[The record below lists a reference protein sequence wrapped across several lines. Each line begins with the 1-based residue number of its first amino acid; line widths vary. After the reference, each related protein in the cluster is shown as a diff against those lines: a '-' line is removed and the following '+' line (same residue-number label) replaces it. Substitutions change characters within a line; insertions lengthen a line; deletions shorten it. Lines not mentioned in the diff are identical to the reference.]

1 MDQQLPQILFLSG
14 RSPDPRK
21 PPFHQQFQ
29 NQRRVAPVVF
39 LGAHLTGA
47 NLRCI
52 SDPHVVP
59 LCRGHFHK
67 PLTVPGGLHPDKSR
81 CGQLPIKPLG
91 FSRPMLQLLFS
102 RLSSDRVQPTN
113 LLPTGV
119 VITSNKHH
127 RRLLSTEWLR
137 SSNQKHTRPPIGAF
151 ALIQSILA
159 QVVAVILMA
168 LLILPMQPGETL
180 RDVWLAMD
188 EWRKVAVFVLFL
200 GTLAVIYRALA
211 ASVFAAAEIRS
222 GRSVSAWQA
231 LGQVRRKQLRLFW
244 LILLVSLL
252 AAP

>member
-67 PLTVPGGLHPDKSR
+67 PLTVPGGLHPDKSS

-119 VITSNKHH
+119 VITSNKDH
-127 RRLLSTEWLR
+127 RRLLSTELLR

-151 ALIQSILA
+151 ALIQSNPSCL
-159 QVVAVILMA
+159 VEWCVFEFSFHVILSIGLKFTIDKYPHLWYGCA
-168 LLILPMQPGETL
+168 CYLE
-180 RDVWLAMD
+180 
-188 EWRKVAVFVLFL
+188 
-200 GTLAVIYRALA
+200 
-211 ASVFAAAEIRS
+211 
-222 GRSVSAWQA
+222 
-231 LGQVRRKQLRLFW
+231 
-244 LILLVSLL
+244 
-252 AAP
+252 

>member
-119 VITSNKHH
+119 VITSNKDH
-127 RRLLSTEWLR
+127 RRLLSTELLR

-151 ALIQSILA
+151 ALIQSFPAHFSVHRNRISI
-159 QVVAVILMA
+159 VFSFTYK
-168 LLILPMQPGETL
+168 PRPGISPAPTG
-180 RDVWLAMD
+180 R
-188 EWRKVAVFVLFL
+188 WR
-200 GTLAVIYRALA
+200 T
-211 ASVFAAAEIRS
+211 E
-222 GRSVSAWQA
+222 
-231 LGQVRRKQLRLFW
+231 
-244 LILLVSLL
+244 
-252 AAP
+252 

>member
-151 ALIQSILA
+151 ALIQS
-159 QVVAVILMA
+159 
-168 LLILPMQPGETL
+168 TL
-180 RDVWLAMD
+180 RFSGCGFSRISSSSLKQLWVGH
-188 EWRKVAVFVLFL
+188 VFFRF
-200 GTLAVIYRALA
+200 GTSGLQELVEAEEFAAESAGVGGPSRFAGVDGERG
-211 ASVFAAAEIRS
+211 ASVKRV
-222 GRSVSAWQA
+222 SVCC
-231 LGQVRRKQLRLFW
+231 V
-244 LILLVSLL
+244 
-252 AAP
+252 

>member
-1 MDQQLPQILFLSG
+1 MDQQLPQILLLSG

-81 CGQLPIKPLG
+81 GAHLPIKPLG

-119 VITSNKHH
+119 VITSNKDH
-127 RRLLSTEWLR
+127 RRLLSTELLR

-151 ALIQSILA
+151 ALIQSIPVGFMGRGLA
-159 QVVAVILMA
+159 SLAYSEREVSG
-168 LLILPMQPGETL
+168 PGPLEQTGP
-180 RDVWLAMD
+180 WL
-188 EWRKVAVFVLFL
+188 WHIRKRIAGYPDIARSIRGTIFAPGHPVFR
-200 GTLAVIYRALA
+200 GAR
-211 ASVFAAAEIRS
+211 R
-222 GRSVSAWQA
+222 
-231 LGQVRRKQLRLFW
+231 GQG
-244 LILLVSLL
+244 
-252 AAP
+252 

>member
-151 ALIQSILA
+151 ALIQSIL
-159 QVVAVILMA
+159 
-168 LLILPMQPGETL
+168 
-180 RDVWLAMD
+180 
-188 EWRKVAVFVLFL
+188 VLFKGAGVDVSRSRRFCQALSASPLLRTRPTSLRHLQLSSLPLSGRLL
-200 GTLAVIYRALA
+200 GTG
-211 ASVFAAAEIRS
+211 S
-222 GRSVSAWQA
+222 
-231 LGQVRRKQLRLFW
+231 
-244 LILLVSLL
+244 
-252 AAP
+252 